1 MQETQFQF
9 LGQEDSLEKEMATHS
24 VFWPEK
30 SHGQRS
36 LVGYYSKGH
45 KEMDIHI
52 TLRILVELKKKELS
66 EPRKPRFSIE

>member
-66 EPRKPRFSIE
+66 EPRNPRFSIG